1 MSYIAKQNYIEYEEW
16 FDENLDQLDLEYYK
30 EEKVFSNTIHEKFY
44 GLSKRKLLIGSSNK
58 LIELI

>member
-44 GLSKRKLLIGSSNK
+44 DLSKRKLLIGSSNK